1 MQSESKKYEEETP
14 SLLWGLDP
22 VFSAFARLYI
32 KDIKEMK
39 ESKQVP
45 GIFFYNGRPVRQ
57 VDVVGIV
64 VQTKERDAFYNYGV
78 DDSTDVINC
87 VCWKNP
93 MGTERPLSVKNYS
106 GNSPHTTA
114 AASEI
119 NALTS
124 NLVSFLTLAIQWF
137 QDASSVLCLHLYS
150 PSAPCP
156 STPSSLNVLEQMKK
170 LQEMV
175 SQKTKL
181 QIGDVIRV
189 RGHIR
194 TYRQQREIQAS
205 SFYRVD
211 DPVCDVQI
219 SRMLELPCLYRE
231 VYDKPFRGPDG
242 AQSGP
247 GCMDFSN
254 MLCEKVKG
262 FLLQNRIQ
270 TFYQQELETI
280 DTLVSLA
287 RQPLPSPSSQEVDSK
302 SDPSSK
308 QIHTVFKEAVRMLQ
322 EKGMVFQKPSSSKDL
337 YHVTDHDKELL
348 KVTLDII
355 KEDCRKPRH
364 AEKGCHFLHV
374 LSCVRQSYNPYVAEV
389 VMHRVLELLESN
401 SDIVS
406 TMEGYYVAF

>member
-1 MQSESKKYEEETP
+1 MQSESKKYEEEMP
-14 SLLWGLDP
+14 SLHWGMDP

-32 KDIKEMK
+32 KDIKEMR

-45 GIFFYNGRPVRQ
+45 GVFFYNGHPVRQ

-78 DDSTDVINC
+78 DDSTGVINC

-93 MGTERPLSVKNYS
+93 MVAETSLS
-106 GNSPHTTA
+106 GH
-114 AASEI
+114 
-119 NALTS
+119 
-124 NLVSFLTLAIQWF
+124 
-137 QDASSVLCLHLYS
+137 
-150 PSAPCP
+150 PSAP
-156 STPSSLNVLEQMKK
+156 SSLAMLEQMKK

-181 QIGDVIRV
+181 EIGDVVRV

-194 TYRQQREIQAS
+194 TYRQEREIQAS
-205 SFYRVD
+205 CFYKVD

-219 SRMLELPCLYRE
+219 SRMLELPCLYKE
-231 VYDKPFRGPDG
+231 VYDKPFQGPKEGQRFLKDLCLLTCSVYRC
-242 AQSGP
+242 SGLE
-247 GCMDFSN
+247 GQNFSIS
-254 MLCEKVKG
+254 MLHEKLKD
-262 FLLQNRIQ
+262 FLLENKIQ

-287 RQPLPSPSSQEVDSK
+287 AEISHRLLHSFVPIQVKSK
-302 SDPSSK
+302 SDSSSK
-308 QIHTVFKEAVRMLQ
+308 RIHSVFKEAIRMLQ
-322 EKGMVFQKPSSSKDL
+322 EKGMVFQKPGSSKDL

-348 KVTLDII
+348 KVTLDVI

-374 LSCVRQSYNPYVAEV
+374 LSCVRQSYNPSLSEV
-389 VMHRVLELLESN
+389 VLHRVLELLESN
-401 SDIVS
+401 SDVVS
-406 TMEGYYVAF
+406 TMEGYYMTF

>member
-1 MQSESKKYEEETP
+1 MQSGLKMYEEETP
-14 SLLWGLDP
+14 SLHWGMDP

-32 KDIKEMK
+32 KDIKEMR

-45 GIFFYNGRPVRQ
+45 GIFFYNGHPIRQ

-78 DDSTDVINC
+78 DDSTGVINC

-93 MGTERPLSVKNYS
+93 MIAETSLS
-106 GNSPHTTA
+106 GR
-114 AASEI
+114 
-119 NALTS
+119 
-124 NLVSFLTLAIQWF
+124 
-137 QDASSVLCLHLYS
+137 
-150 PSAPCP
+150 P
-156 STPSSLNVLEQMKK
+156 STPNSLTVLEQMKK

-181 QIGDVIRV
+181 EIGDIIRV

-205 SFYRVD
+205 CFYKVD
-211 DPVCDVQI
+211 DPLCDMQI

-231 VYDKPFRGPDG
+231 VYDKRFQGPEKG
-242 AQSGP
+242 QSGLE
-247 GCMDFSN
+247 GQNFSIN
-254 MLCEKVKG
+254 MLHEKVKG
-262 FLLQNRIQ
+262 FLLENKIQ

-287 RQPLPSPSSQEVDSK
+287 GISHHLLHSFLPIQVKSK
-302 SDPSSK
+302 SYSSSK
-308 QIHTVFKEAVRMLQ
+308 RIHSLFKEAIRKLQ
-322 EKGMVFQKPSSSKDL
+322 EEGMVFQKPSSSKDL

-348 KVTLDII
+348 KVTLDVI

-374 LSCVRQSYNPYVAEV
+374 LSCVRQSYSPSLAEV
-389 VMHRVLELLESN
+389 VMRRVMELLESN
-401 SDIVS
+401 SDVVS
-406 TMEGYYVAF
+406 TMEGYYMVF

>member
-1 MQSESKKYEEETP
+1 MQSESKKYEEEIP

-32 KDIKEMK
+32 KDIKAMR

-57 VDVVGIV
+57 VDVVGVV
-64 VQTKERDAFYNYGV
+64 VQTKERDAFYSYGV
-78 DDSTDVINC
+78 DDSTGVINC

-93 MGTERPLSVKNYS
+93 MVAERSLS
-106 GNSPHTTA
+106 G
-114 AASEI
+114 
-119 NALTS
+119 
-124 NLVSFLTLAIQWF
+124 
-137 QDASSVLCLHLYS
+137 
-150 PSAPCP
+150 CP
-156 STPSSLNVLEQMKK
+156 STSSSLKVLEQMKK

-181 QIGDVIRV
+181 EIGDVVRV
-189 RGHIR
+189 RGHVCIFR
-194 TYRQQREIQAS
+194 EQREIHS
-205 SFYRVD
+205 SCFYKVD

-231 VYDKPFRGPDG
+231 VYDKPFQSPEAG
-242 AQSGP
+242 QSGP
-247 GCMDFSN
+247 KGLNFSVQT
-254 MLCEKVKG
+254 LHEKVKD
-262 FLLQNRIQ
+262 FLLENKIQ

-280 DTLVSLA
+280 DALVTEISHHVYFF
-287 RQPLPSPSSQEVDSK
+287 LPIQVNLK
-302 SDPSSK
+302 SESSSK
-308 QIHTVFKEAVRMLQ
+308 RIHSVFKEAIRMLQ
-322 EKGMVFQKPSSSKDL
+322 EKGVVFQKPSGSKDL
-337 YHVTDHDKELL
+337 YYVTDHDKELL
-348 KVTLDII
+348 KVTLDVI

-374 LSCVRQSYNPYVAEV
+374 LSCIRQSYNPNLAEV

-406 TMEGYYVAF
+406 TMEGYYMAF

>member
-14 SLLWGLDP
+14 SLHWGMDP

-32 KDIKEMK
+32 KDIKEMR

-45 GIFFYNGRPVRQ
+45 GIFFYNGHPVRQ

-78 DDSTDVINC
+78 DDSTGVINC

-93 MGTERPLSVKNYS
+93 MVAETSLS
-106 GNSPHTTA
+106 GR
-114 AASEI
+114 
-119 NALTS
+119 
-124 NLVSFLTLAIQWF
+124 
-137 QDASSVLCLHLYS
+137 
-150 PSAPCP
+150 P
-156 STPSSLNVLEQMKK
+156 STPSSLTVLEQMKK

-181 QIGDVIRV
+181 EIGDIVRV

-194 TYRQQREIQAS
+194 TYRQQREVQAS
-205 SFYRVD
+205 CFYKVD

-231 VYDKPFRGPDG
+231 VYDKPFQGPEEEQRPL
-242 AQSGP
+242 ASSKESW
-247 GCMDFSN
+247 DFVQDLGGLEGQNFSIN
-254 MLCEKVKG
+254 MLHEKVKG
-262 FLLQNRIQ
+262 FLLENKIQ

-287 RQPLPSPSSQEVDSK
+287 AVFSHHLLHSFLPIQVKSK
-302 SDPSSK
+302 SDSSSK
-308 QIHTVFKEAVRMLQ
+308 RIHSVFKEAIRMLQ
-322 EKGMVFQKPSSSKDL
+322 EKGVVFQKPSSSKDL

-348 KVTLDII
+348 KVTLDVI

-374 LSCVRQSYNPYVAEV
+374 LSCVRQSYNPSLAEV

-401 SDIVS
+401 SDVVS
-406 TMEGYYVAF
+406 TMEGYYMAF

>member
-1 MQSESKKYEEETP
+1 MQSETKKYEEETP
-14 SLLWGLDP
+14 SLHWGMDP

-32 KDIKEMK
+32 KDIKEIR

-57 VDVVGIV
+57 VDVVGMV
-64 VQTKERDAFYNYGV
+64 VQTKERDAFYNVGV
-78 DDSTDVINC
+78 DDSTGVINC

-93 MGTERPLSVKNYS
+93 MVAETSLS
-106 GNSPHTTA
+106 GR
-114 AASEI
+114 
-119 NALTS
+119 
-124 NLVSFLTLAIQWF
+124 
-137 QDASSVLCLHLYS
+137 
-150 PSAPCP
+150 P
-156 STPSSLNVLEQMKK
+156 STPSSLTVLEQMKK
-170 LQEMV
+170 LQEME

-181 QIGDVIRV
+181 EIGDVVRV

-205 SFYRVD
+205 CFYKVD

-231 VYDKPFRGPDG
+231 VYDKPFQGPEEGQRPLASSKKSRGFEQDLG
-242 AQSGP
+242 GQS
-247 GCMDFSN
+247 FSIN
-254 MLCEKVKG
+254 MLHEKVRD
-262 FLLQNRIQ
+262 FLFENKIQ

-287 RQPLPSPSSQEVDSK
+287 GGHIPSPSCQEISHHLLHSFLPIQVKSK
-302 SDPSSK
+302 SDSSSK
-308 QIHTVFKEAVRMLQ
+308 RIHSVFKEAIRMLQ
-322 EKGMVFQKPSSSKDL
+322 EKGVVFQKPSSSKDL

-348 KVTLDII
+348 KVTLDVI

-374 LSCVRQSYNPYVAEV
+374 LSCVQQSYNPSLAEV

-406 TMEGYYVAF
+406 TMEGYYMAF

>member
-93 MGTERPLSVKNYS
+93 MGTERPLS
-106 GNSPHTTA
+106 A
-114 AASEI
+114 
-119 NALTS
+119 
-124 NLVSFLTLAIQWF
+124 
-137 QDASSVLCLHLYS
+137 
-150 PSAPCP
+150 CP

-205 SFYRVD
+205 SFYKVD

>member
-1 MQSESKKYEEETP
+1 LPEICFELPCRISKKYEEEIP

-32 KDIKEMK
+32 KDIKEMR

-45 GIFFYNGRPVRQ
+45 GIFFYNGHPVRQ

-64 VQTKERDAFYNYGV
+64 VQTKERNACYNYGV
-78 DDSTDVINC
+78 DDSTGVINC

-93 MGTERPLSVKNYS
+93 VGTERPLSELSWK
-106 GNSPHTTA
+106 
-114 AASEI
+114 
-119 NALTS
+119 LR
-124 NLVSFLTLAIQWF
+124 
-137 QDASSVLCLHLYS
+137 
-150 PSAPCP
+150 
-156 STPSSLNVLEQMKK
+156 KK
-170 LQEMV
+170 LQEMI

-181 QIGDVIRV
+181 EIGDVVRV

-205 SFYRVD
+205 AFYKVD

-231 VYDKPFRGPDG
+231 VYDKPFQVPEGTQRKEI
-242 AQSGP
+242 SKLNESL
-247 GCMDFSN
+247 DFSN

-287 RQPLPSPSSQEVDSK
+287 HQPLPSATCQEVDSK

-308 QIHTVFKEAVRMLQ
+308 RIHSIFKEAVRMLQ
-322 EKGMVFQKPSSSKDL
+322 EKGVVFHKPSSSKDL

-348 KVTLDII
+348 KLTLDVI

-374 LSCVRQSYNPYVAEV
+374 LSCVRQSYHPCLSEA

-401 SDIVS
+401 SDVIS
-406 TMEGYYVAF
+406 TMEGYYTTF

>member
-14 SLLWGLDP
+14 SLFWGLDP

-32 KDIKEMK
+32 KDIKEMR

-45 GIFFYNGRPVRQ
+45 GIFFYNGHPVRH

-64 VQTKERDAFYNYGV
+64 VHTKERDAFYSYGV
-78 DDSTDVINC
+78 DDSTGVINC

-93 MGTERPLSVKNYS
+93 MVSRSLS
-106 GNSPHTTA
+106 G
-114 AASEI
+114 
-119 NALTS
+119 
-124 NLVSFLTLAIQWF
+124 
-137 QDASSVLCLHLYS
+137 S
-150 PSAPCP
+150 PS
-156 STPSSLNVLEQMKK
+156 TLSSLKVLEQMKK
-170 LQEMV
+170 LQETV

-181 QIGDVIRV
+181 VIGDVVRV
-189 RGHIR
+189 RGYIR

-205 SFYRVD
+205 CFYKVD

-231 VYDKPFRGPDG
+231 VYDKPFQSPGEG
-242 AQSGP
+242 QSGP
-247 GCMDFSN
+247 EGLDFSIYI
-254 MLCEKVKG
+254 LHEKVKD
-262 FLLQNRIQ
+262 FLLENKIQ

-280 DTLVSLA
+280 DTLVWAEISHHLLCTF
-287 RQPLPSPSSQEVDSK
+287 LPIQVNSKPDS
-302 SDPSSK
+302 SSK
-308 QIHTVFKEAVRMLQ
+308 RIHSVFKEAIKMLQ
-322 EKGMVFQKPSSSKDL
+322 EEGVVFQKPSSSKDL

-348 KVTLDII
+348 KVTLDVV

-374 LSCVRQSYNPYVAEV
+374 LNCVRQNYNPNLAEV

-401 SDIVS
+401 SDVVS
-406 TMEGYYVAF
+406 TMEGYYMAF

>member
-1 MQSESKKYEEETP
+1 MQSESKKYEEEMP
-14 SLLWGLDP
+14 SLYWGMDP

-32 KDIKEMK
+32 KDIKEMR

-45 GIFFYNGRPVRQ
+45 GIFFYNGHPVRQ

-64 VQTKERDAFYNYGV
+64 VQMKERDAFYNYGV
-78 DDSTDVINC
+78 DDSTGVINC

-93 MGTERPLSVKNYS
+93 MVAETFLS
-106 GNSPHTTA
+106 GR
-114 AASEI
+114 
-119 NALTS
+119 
-124 NLVSFLTLAIQWF
+124 
-137 QDASSVLCLHLYS
+137 
-150 PSAPCP
+150 P
-156 STPSSLNVLEQMKK
+156 STPSSLTVLEQMKK

-181 QIGDVIRV
+181 EIGDVVRV

-205 SFYRVD
+205 CFYKVD

-231 VYDKPFRGPDG
+231 VYDKPFQGPEEG
-242 AQSGP
+242 QSVLEGEN
-247 GCMDFSN
+247 FSIN
-254 MLCEKVKG
+254 MLHEKVKS
-262 FLLQNRIQ
+262 FLLENRIQ
-270 TFYQQELETI
+270 TFYQQELEAI

-287 RQPLPSPSSQEVDSK
+287 GVHLPSPSAQEVKSKNDS
-302 SDPSSK
+302 SSK
-308 QIHTVFKEAVRMLQ
+308 RIHNVFKEAIRMLQ
-322 EKGMVFQKPSSSKDL
+322 EKGVVFQKPSSSKDL

-348 KVTLDII
+348 KVTLDAI

-374 LSCVRQSYNPYVAEV
+374 LSCVRQSYNPSLAEV
-389 VMHRVLELLESN
+389 VMRRVLELLESN
-401 SDIVS
+401 SDVVS

>member
-14 SLLWGLDP
+14 SLHWGMDP

-32 KDIKEMK
+32 KDIKEMR

-45 GIFFYNGRPVRQ
+45 
-57 VDVVGIV
+57 
-64 VQTKERDAFYNYGV
+64 V
-78 DDSTDVINC
+78 DDSTGVINC

-93 MGTERPLSVKNYS
+93 MVLETSLS
-106 GNSPHTTA
+106 GR
-114 AASEI
+114 
-119 NALTS
+119 
-124 NLVSFLTLAIQWF
+124 
-137 QDASSVLCLHLYS
+137 
-150 PSAPCP
+150 P
-156 STPSSLNVLEQMKK
+156 STPSSLTVLEQMKK

-181 QIGDVIRV
+181 EIGDVVRV
-189 RGHIR
+189 RGQIR
-194 TYRQQREIQAS
+194 TYRQRREIQALC
-205 SFYRVD
+205 FYKVD

-231 VYDKPFRGPDG
+231 VYDKPFQGLEEG
-242 AQSGP
+242 QSGLE
-247 GCMDFSN
+247 GQNFSIN
-254 MLCEKVKG
+254 MLYEKVKG
-262 FLLQNRIQ
+262 FLLENKIQ

-287 RQPLPSPSSQEVDSK
+287 AVHLPSPSCQEVKSK
-302 SDPSSK
+302 NYSSSK
-308 QIHTVFKEAVRMLQ
+308 RIHSVFKEAIRMLQ
-322 EKGMVFQKPSSSKDL
+322 EKGVVFQKPSSSKDL

-348 KVTLDII
+348 KVTLDVI

-364 AEKGCHFLHV
+364 AEKGCHFLHI
-374 LSCVRQSYNPYVAEV
+374 LSCVQQSYNPSLAEV

-401 SDIVS
+401 SDVVS

>member
-14 SLLWGLDP
+14 SLHWGMDP

-32 KDIKEMK
+32 KDIKEMR

-45 GIFFYNGRPVRQ
+45 GIFFYNRHPVRQ

-78 DDSTDVINC
+78 DDSTGVINC

-93 MGTERPLSVKNYS
+93 MVLETSLS
-106 GNSPHTTA
+106 GR
-114 AASEI
+114 
-119 NALTS
+119 
-124 NLVSFLTLAIQWF
+124 
-137 QDASSVLCLHLYS
+137 
-150 PSAPCP
+150 P
-156 STPSSLNVLEQMKK
+156 STPSSLTVLEQMKK

-181 QIGDVIRV
+181 EIGDVVRV
-189 RGHIR
+189 RGQIR
-194 TYRQQREIQAS
+194 TYRQRREIQALC
-205 SFYRVD
+205 FYKVD

-231 VYDKPFRGPDG
+231 VYDKPFQGLEEG
-242 AQSGP
+242 QSEESWDLEQDLGLS
-247 GCMDFSN
+247 GLEGQNFSIN
-254 MLCEKVKG
+254 MLYEKVKG
-262 FLLQNRIQ
+262 FLLENKIQ

-280 DTLVSLA
+280 DTLVGAEISHHLLHSF
-287 RQPLPSPSSQEVDSK
+287 LPIQVKSK
-302 SDPSSK
+302 NYSSSK
-308 QIHTVFKEAVRMLQ
+308 RIHSVFKEAIRMLQ
-322 EKGMVFQKPSSSKDL
+322 EKGVVFQKPSSSKDL

-348 KVTLDII
+348 KVTLDVI

-364 AEKGCHFLHV
+364 AEKGCHFLHI
-374 LSCVRQSYNPYVAEV
+374 LSCVQQSYNPSLAEV

-401 SDIVS
+401 SDVVS

>member
-14 SLLWGLDP
+14 SLYWGMDP

-32 KDIKEMK
+32 KDIKEMR

-45 GIFFYNGRPVRQ
+45 GIFFYNGHPVRQ

-64 VQTKERDAFYNYGV
+64 VRTKEQDAFYNYGV
-78 DDSTDVINC
+78 DDSTGVINC

-93 MGTERPLSVKNYS
+93 MVTETSLS
-106 GNSPHTTA
+106 GR
-114 AASEI
+114 
-119 NALTS
+119 
-124 NLVSFLTLAIQWF
+124 
-137 QDASSVLCLHLYS
+137 
-150 PSAPCP
+150 P
-156 STPSSLNVLEQMKK
+156 STPSSLTVLEQMKK

-181 QIGDVIRV
+181 EIGDIVRV

-205 SFYRVD
+205 CFYKVD

-231 VYDKPFRGPDG
+231 VYDKPFQGPEEG
-242 AQSGP
+242 QSKEGW
-247 GCMDFSN
+247 GLEQDFGLSGLEGQNFSIN
-254 MLCEKVKG
+254 MLHEKVKG
-262 FLLQNRIQ
+262 FLLENKIQ

-280 DTLVSLA
+280 DALVCKQTEISHHLLHSF
-287 RQPLPSPSSQEVDSK
+287 LPIQVKSK
-302 SDPSSK
+302 SSCSSK
-308 QIHTVFKEAVRMLQ
+308 RIHRVFKEAIRTLQ
-322 EKGMVFQKPSSSKDL
+322 EKGVIFQKPSSSKDL

-348 KVTLDII
+348 KVTLEVI
-355 KEDCRKPRH
+355 KDDCRKPRH
-364 AEKGCHFLHV
+364 AEKGCHFLHI
-374 LSCVRQSYNPYVAEV
+374 LSCVRQSYNPSLAEV

-401 SDIVS
+401 SDVVS
-406 TMEGYYVAF
+406 TMEGYYMAF

>member
-1 MQSESKKYEEETP
+1 MQPEPRKYEEETP

-32 KDIKEMK
+32 KDIKEMR

-57 VDVVGIV
+57 VDVVGTV
-64 VQTKERDAFYNYGV
+64 VQTKERDAFYSYGV
-78 DDSTDVINC
+78 DDSTGVINC

-93 MGTERPLSVKNYS
+93 MVAERSLS
-106 GNSPHTTA
+106 G
-114 AASEI
+114 
-119 NALTS
+119 
-124 NLVSFLTLAIQWF
+124 
-137 QDASSVLCLHLYS
+137 
-150 PSAPCP
+150 CP
-156 STPSSLNVLEQMKK
+156 STASSLKVLEQMKK

-181 QIGDVIRV
+181 EIGDVVRV
-189 RGHIR
+189 RGYIR
-194 TYRQQREIQAS
+194 TYRQQREIQS
-205 SFYRVD
+205 SCFYKVD

-231 VYDKPFRGPDG
+231 VYDKPFQSPGEG
-242 AQSGP
+242 QSGP
-247 GCMDFSN
+247 EGLDFSVTI
-254 MLCEKVKG
+254 LHEKVKD
-262 FLLQNRIQ
+262 FLLENKIQ

-280 DTLVSLA
+280 DTLLA
-287 RQPLPSPSSQEVDSK
+287 EISHHLLHSFLLIQVTSK
-302 SDPSSK
+302 SDSSSK
-308 QIHTVFKEAVRMLQ
+308 RIHSVFKEAIRMLQ
-322 EKGMVFQKPSSSKDL
+322 EKGVVFQKPSSSKDL

-348 KVTLDII
+348 KVTLDVI

-374 LSCVRQSYNPYVAEV
+374 LNCVRQNHNPSLAEV

-401 SDIVS
+401 SDVVS

>member
-1 MQSESKKYEEETP
+1 MQSESKTYEEEMP
-14 SLLWGLDP
+14 SLYWGMDP

-32 KDIKEMK
+32 KDIKEMR
-39 ESKQVP
+39 ESEQVP
-45 GIFFYNGRPVRQ
+45 GIFFYNGHPVRQ

-64 VQTKERDAFYNYGV
+64 VQIKERDAFYNYGV
-78 DDSTDVINC
+78 DDSTGVINC

-93 MGTERPLSVKNYS
+93 MVAETSLS
-106 GNSPHTTA
+106 G
-114 AASEI
+114 
-119 NALTS
+119 
-124 NLVSFLTLAIQWF
+124 
-137 QDASSVLCLHLYS
+137 SS
-150 PSAPCP
+150 P
-156 STPSSLNVLEQMKK
+156 STPSTLKVLEQMKK

-175 SQKTKL
+175 SRKTKL
-181 QIGDVIRV
+181 EIGDVVRV

-205 SFYRVD
+205 CYFKVD
-211 DPVCDVQI
+211 DPMCDVQI

-231 VYDKPFRGPDG
+231 VYDKPFQGPKEG
-242 AQSGP
+242 QSGLE
-247 GCMDFSN
+247 GQNFSLD

-262 FLLQNRIQ
+262 FLLENKIQ
-270 TFYQQELETI
+270 TFYQQELEMI

-287 RQPLPSPSSQEVDSK
+287 AEFLTILLHSFLSIKVKLK
-302 SDPSSK
+302 SDSSSK
-308 QIHTVFKEAVRMLQ
+308 RIHSVFKEAIRMLQ
-322 EKGMVFQKPSSSKDL
+322 EKGVVFQKPSSSKDL

-348 KVTLDII
+348 KVTLDVI

-374 LSCVRQSYNPYVAEV
+374 LSCVRQSYNPSLAEV

-406 TMEGYYVAF
+406 TMDGYYMAF

>member
-1 MQSESKKYEEETP
+1 MQSECKKYEEETP
-14 SLLWGLDP
+14 SLHWGMDP

-32 KDIKEMK
+32 KDIKEMR

-45 GIFFYNGRPVRQ
+45 GIFFYNGHPVRQ

-78 DDSTDVINC
+78 DDSTGVINC

-93 MGTERPLSVKNYS
+93 MIAETSLSGHS
-106 GNSPHTTA
+106 STH
-114 AASEI
+114 S
-119 NALTS
+119 LT
-124 NLVSFLTLAIQWF
+124 
-137 QDASSVLCLHLYS
+137 
-150 PSAPCP
+150 
-156 STPSSLNVLEQMKK
+156 VLEQMKK
-170 LQEMV
+170 LQELL

-181 QIGDVIRV
+181 EIGDIVRV

-205 SFYRVD
+205 CFYKVD

-231 VYDKPFRGPDG
+231 VYDRPFQGPEEGQRPLASSEESWGLEQDLEN
-242 AQSGP
+242 
-247 GCMDFSN
+247 FSIN
-254 MLCEKVKG
+254 MLHEKVKG
-262 FLLQNRIQ
+262 FLLENKIQ

-280 DTLVSLA
+280 DTLVSFSHVH
-287 RQPLPSPSSQEVDSK
+287 LPTEISHHLLHSFLPIQVKSK
-302 SDPSSK
+302 SDSSSK
-308 QIHTVFKEAVRMLQ
+308 RIHSVFKEAIRMLQ
-322 EKGMVFQKPSSSKDL
+322 EKGVVFQKPSSSKDL

-348 KVTLDII
+348 KVTLDVI

-374 LSCVRQSYNPYVAEV
+374 LSCVRQSYNPSLAEA

-401 SDIVS
+401 SDVVS
-406 TMEGYYVAF
+406 TMEGYYMAF

>member
-1 MQSESKKYEEETP
+1 MQSESKRREEEMP
-14 SLLWGLDP
+14 SLHWGLDP

-32 KDIKEMK
+32 KDIKEMR

-45 GIFFYNGRPVRQ
+45 GIFFYNGHPVRQ

-64 VQTKERDAFYNYGV
+64 VQMKERDAFYNYGV
-78 DDSTDVINC
+78 DDSTGVINC

-93 MGTERPLSVKNYS
+93 VVAETSLS
-106 GNSPHTTA
+106 G
-114 AASEI
+114 
-119 NALTS
+119 
-124 NLVSFLTLAIQWF
+124 
-137 QDASSVLCLHLYS
+137 
-150 PSAPCP
+150 CP
-156 STPSSLNVLEQMKK
+156 STPSSLTVLEQMKK

-181 QIGDVIRV
+181 EIGDVVRV

-205 SFYRVD
+205 CFYKVD

-231 VYDKPFRGPDG
+231 VYDKPFQGPEEG
-242 AQSGP
+242 QSKESWGLEQDL
-247 GCMDFSN
+247 GGQNFSIN
-254 MLCEKVKG
+254 MLHEKVKG
-262 FLLQNRIQ
+262 FLLENKIQ

-287 RQPLPSPSSQEVDSK
+287 AEISHHLLYFFLPIQVKSKNDS
-302 SDPSSK
+302 SSK
-308 QIHTVFKEAVRMLQ
+308 RIHSVFKEAIRMLQ
-322 EKGMVFQKPSSSKDL
+322 EKGVVFQKPSSSRDL
-337 YHVTDHDKELL
+337 YHVTDHDKGLL
-348 KVTLDII
+348 KVTLDVI

-374 LSCVRQSYNPYVAEV
+374 LSCVRQSYNPSLAEV

-401 SDIVS
+401 SDVVS
-406 TMEGYYVAF
+406 TMEGYYMAF